1 MEKLWFK
8 LVQTC
13 FDSENMNIVWF
24 EQQKMRKSMGE
35 RETHESD
42 GSKRET
48 WKFCMVQTTEN

>member
-1 MEKLWFK
+1 
-8 LVQTC
+8 
-13 FDSENMNIVWF
+13 MNIVWF